1 MPLSSRFCICH
12 GHLVAFVVLPPWSR
26 CLHLHRRR
34 RHRGGDGN
42 RNDTCHRHYAG
53 GAGHRRAGASTTLV
67 IVVALVL
74 GVVVLM
80 LVVLVYHRCAWS
92 ATPLET
98 AGGDCMNQNNTMSCS
113 PYGQQ
118 NRQGNPI
125 PIRANIL
132 SLPKPDFPPFVDE
145 DSRSSKN
152 ILNTGNNTTRSRS
165 ALLQREARRGSNYP
179 RPYSRVSSCILPVK
193 SQDS

>member
-12 GHLVAFVVLPPWSR
+12 GHLVTFVVLPPWSR

-80 LVVLVYHRCAWS
+80 LVMLVYHRCAWS

-125 PIRANIL
+125 PKRA
-132 SLPKPDFPPFVDE
+132 
-145 DSRSSKN
+145 N
-152 ILNTGNNTTRSRS
+152 ILNTGNNTTRSRT
-165 ALLQREARRGSNYP
+165 APLQREARRGSNYP